1 MWEGNKEKHF
11 QKKIYLP
18 PPHGVKEVIE
28 KFVIEPKL
36 QNMTYK
42 THKNETKSKRLAS
55 YGNFC
60 KSRLG

>member
-1 MWEGNKEKHF
+1 MWEGNKEK
-11 QKKIYLP
+11 KIQQNSY

-42 THKNETKSKRLAS
+42 THKNETKSKR
-55 YGNFC
+55 
-60 KSRLG
+60 